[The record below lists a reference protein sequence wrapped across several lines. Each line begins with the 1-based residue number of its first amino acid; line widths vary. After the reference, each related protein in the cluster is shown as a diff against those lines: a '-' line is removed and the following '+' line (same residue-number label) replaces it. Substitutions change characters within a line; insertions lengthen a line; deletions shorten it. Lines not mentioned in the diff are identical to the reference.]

1 MQMQLPL
8 LFQVAEGSRDLVSS
22 IEATVQLGA
31 DADCEADDDCEADGE
46 AARRRRLRAAG
57 GGTDSDEQKENGF
70 QDVSDVGG
78 IYSWILA
85 LHEKVAKTDWVNVE
99 NFKTFTEVSR
109 TSESNKVEWDPDRQ
123 IYIMPDWMQKFTVK
137 ARSWVVSGWQIT
149 QERAAIRMC
158 DSKAT
163 GNSIVGDVKSAYIG
177 QRVHRWVSILVSP

>member
-31 DADCEADDDCEADGE
+31 DADCEADDNCEVDGE

-109 TSESNKVEWDPDRQ
+109 TSESNKVEWDPDLQ

-149 QERAAIRMC
+149 QERAAIRVC

-163 GNSIVGDVKSAYIG
+163 GNSIVGDVKSAYVG
-177 QRVHRWVSILVSP
+177 QCVHR

>member
-1 MQMQLPL
+1 MLIQMELPL
-8 LFQVAEGSRDLVSS
+8 LFQVAEGSRDLVSG
-22 IEATVQLGA
+22 IEATVQLGGE
-31 DADCEADDDCEADGE
+31 DEEADGE

-57 GGTDSDEQKENGF
+57 GTDSDEGGGDENGF

-85 LHEKVAKTDWVNVE
+85 LHEEVAKTDWVNVE

-149 QERAAIRMC
+149 QERAAIRTC

>member
-1 MQMQLPL
+1 MQLPL

-31 DADCEADDDCEADGE
+31 EEADGE

-57 GGTDSDEQKENGF
+57 GTDSDEQEENGF

-78 IYSWILA
+78 MYSWILA
-85 LHEKVAKTDWVNVE
+85 LHEEVAKTDWVNVE

-109 TSESNKVEWDPDRQ
+109 TSESNKVEWDPDRH

-163 GNSIVGDVKSAYIG
+163 GNSLVGDVKSAYIG
-177 QRVHRWVSILVSP
+177 QCVHRWVSILVSP